1 MQAEPLQ
8 EAADNSAGAG
18 KCPFTGNAG
27 AEPVSDPRLSEPKC
41 PFSAVSPGVVK
52 VGNTNAARV
61 PKIKCMPFVGPIK
74 EFTGDVMPFLNEQR
88 KIYGEA
94 FRFPIMGQ
102 EITILAGDDAI
113 ALLEHD
119 ELLTTKDKM
128 DVLVQA
134 VGSKLPGTFDGPYHK
149 HYKRMQTAWLN
160 RKLERERR
168 PEVAEAVADN
178 VSHWHTGFVF
188 DPLKE
193 TQAQTVDILSRV
205 LNGEKFPFDHK
216 ELAKVVRTLIFAT
229 YGPAPLWLT
238 LNIPGFKKTMEKFN
252 QNSLKLVHR
261 VKTDPEFA
269 EKTLMGQY
277 LKYEAKED
285 IGGEWKDDDLKVVP
299 MAAYLAGYDTVASAA
314 AFMSYQLL
322 SNPEW
327 LEKVR
332 EEYVEL
338 SKESGGDVDPMKQK
352 VLRAC
357 FMETTRIHPP
367 GILVIR
373 TATKDFQFKGYQ
385 IRKGDEVIVQIASNN
400 MDEEIYGPNVD
411 KFDPSR
417 FMGDDLTAR
426 KRALLTFGSGAHR
439 CSGAM
444 IGPLFSQEMVAHW
457 VNYFDLE
464 LVKGH
469 EKPKVACLPF
479 TQPLNLKIRVKGT
492 RKPY

>member
-1 MQAEPLQ
+1 MSESSIGQ
-8 EAADNSAGAG
+8 
-18 KCPFTGNAG
+18 CPFTGAAS
-27 AEPVSDPRLSEPKC
+27 AEPVIDPRLSDPRLSEPKC
-41 PFSAVSPGVVK
+41 PFSEASPGTVK
-52 VGNTNAARV
+52 VGKTDAPRV
-61 PKIKCMPFVGPIK
+61 PKIKCIPFVGPLK

-88 KIYGEA
+88 KQYGDA

-102 EITILAGDDAI
+102 DMTILAGDDAI

-128 DVLVQA
+128 ETLVKA
-134 VGSKLPGTFDGPYHK
+134 VGSRLPGTFDGPFHK
-149 HYKRMQTAWLN
+149 HYKRIQTAWLN
-160 RKLERERR
+160 RKLERECR
-168 PEVAEAVADN
+168 PVVVQAVSD
-178 VSHWHTGFVF
+178 HTAKWKAGYVF
-188 DPLKE
+188 DPLIE
-193 TQAQTVDILSRV
+193 AQAQTVDILSRV
-205 LNGEKFPFDHK
+205 LNGEKFPFNHK
-216 ELAKVVRTLIFAT
+216 ELALVVRTLIFAT

-238 LNIPGFKKTMEKFN
+238 LNIPGFKKTMAKFN
-252 QNSLKLVHR
+252 QNSLKLVR
-261 VKTDPEFA
+261 KVRTDSDFA

-277 LKYEAKED
+277 LKYDAKED
-285 IGGEWKDDDLKVVP
+285 LGGEWTDEDLKVVP

-322 SNPEW
+322 SHPEW
-327 LEKVR
+327 LQKVR

-338 SKESGGDVDPMKQK
+338 LREYGGDVDPMKQK

-385 IRKGDEVIVQIASNN
+385 IRKGENIIVQIASNN
-400 MDEEIYGPNVD
+400 MDEAIYGPDTD

-439 CSGAM
+439 CSGSM
-444 IGPLFSQEMVAHW
+444 IGPLFSQEMVANW

-464 LVKGH
+464 LVEGH
-469 EKPKVACLPF
+469 DQPKVACLPF
-479 TQPLNLKIRVKGT
+479 TQPLNLRIRVKGT

>member
-1 MQAEPLQ
+1 MHAEPLK
-8 EAADNSAGAG
+8 DAGAG
-18 KCPFTGNAG
+18 KCPFTGA
-27 AEPVSDPRLSEPKC
+27 ASAAPAADPRLSEPQC
-41 PFSAVSPGVVK
+41 PFSEASPGTVK
-52 VGNTNAARV
+52 VGRTDAPRV
-61 PKIKCMPFVGPIK
+61 PKIKCIPFVGPVR

-88 KIYGEA
+88 KLYGEA

-102 EITILAGDDAI
+102 EMTILAGDDAI

-128 DVLVQA
+128 ETLVKA
-134 VGSKLPGTFDGPYHK
+134 VGSRLPGTFDGPFHK
-149 HYKRMQTAWLN
+149 HYKRIQTAWLN
-160 RKLERERR
+160 RKLERECR
-168 PEVAEAVADN
+168 PLVIEAVSELTAKWKPGD
-178 VSHWHTGFVF
+178 VF
-188 DPLKE
+188 DPLME

-205 LNGEKFPFDHK
+205 LNGEKFPFSHK
-216 ELAKVVRTLIFAT
+216 ELALVVRTLIFAT

-252 QNSLKLVHR
+252 QNSLKLVR
-261 VKTDPEFA
+261 KVRTDPEFA

-277 LKYEAKED
+277 LKYDAKED
-285 IGGEWKDDDLKVVP
+285 LGGEWTDEDLKVVP

-322 SNPEW
+322 SHPEW

-332 EEYVEL
+332 EEYETL
-338 SKESGGDVDPMKQK
+338 SRESGGDVDPMKQK

-385 IRKGDEVIVQIASNN
+385 IRQGDSVIVQIASNN
-400 MDEEIYGPNVD
+400 MDEEIYGPNTD
-411 KFDPSR
+411 QFDPSR
-417 FMGDDLTAR
+417 FLGDELTAR

-444 IGPLFSQEMVAHW
+444 IGPLFSQEMVAYWINH
-457 VNYFDLE
+457 YDLE
-464 LVKGH
+464 LVEGH
-469 EKPKVACLPF
+469 DKPKVACLPF
-479 TQPLNLKIRVKGT
+479 TQPMNLRIRVKGE
-492 RKPY
+492 RKTH

>member
-1 MQAEPLQ
+1 MPAEQLKENASVAQ
-8 EAADNSAGAG
+8 
-18 KCPFTGNAG
+18 CPFTGKSG
-27 AEPVSDPRLSEPKC
+27 ASEAPANDPRLSEPQC
-41 PFSAVSPGVVK
+41 PFSAASPGAVK
-52 VGNTNAARV
+52 VGKTDAPRV
-61 PKIKCMPFVGPIK
+61 PKIKTTPFIGPFK

-88 KIYGEA
+88 KIYGDA
-94 FRFPIMGQ
+94 FRFPIFGLEQ
-102 EITILAGDDAI
+102 TILAGDDAI

-128 DVLVQA
+128 DTLVQA
-134 VGSKLPGTFDGPYHK
+134 VGSRLPGTFDGPYHK

-168 PEVAEAVADN
+168 PEVAEAVVDN
-178 VSHWHTGFVF
+178 VAHWKVGYEFN
-188 DPLKE
+188 PLHE

-205 LNGEKFPFDHK
+205 LNGEKFPFNHK
-216 ELAKVVRTLIFAT
+216 ELALVIRTLIFAT

-238 LNIPGFKKTMEKFN
+238 LNVPGFKKTMAKFN
-252 QNSLKLVHR
+252 ENSLKLCRR
-261 VKTDPEFA
+261 VKSDPEFA
-269 EKTLMGQY
+269 DKTLMGQY

-285 IGGEWKDDDLKVVP
+285 IGGEWKDEDLKVVP

-322 SNPEW
+322 ANPEW

-332 EEYVEL
+332 EEYVTL
-338 SKESGGDVDPMKQK
+338 SRENDGDVDPMKQK

-385 IRKGDEVIVQIASNN
+385 IRKGDNVIIQIASNN
-400 MDEEIYGPNVD
+400 MDEDIYGSNVEQ
-411 KFDPSR
+411 FDPSR
-417 FMGDDLTAR
+417 FLGDELTSR

-464 LVKGH
+464 LVEGH
-469 EKPKVACLPF
+469 DKPVVKCLPF
-479 TQPLNLKIRVKGT
+479 TQPFNLKLRVKA
-492 RKPY
+492 RRDPFAQ